1 MSHYYPP
8 VDAATLRMIPV
19 LMTQLET
26 HGVAYLQ
33 EAPWPVEAST
43 ILTQILRWKSGQGAP
58 EGSGEAPM
66 DLDGLEEQVGDLDV
80 SEELTRVYKKLR
92 RFGDRLNADQVSEQ
106 VAFFRITTSLLTKLV
121 EQMEKASNV
130 TQYTAF
136 RQAVMKILGDVMSAD
151 QRNEFLARLS
161 QQFGV
166 EDPEKT
172 A

>member
-8 VDAATLRMIPV
+8 VDAATLRMLPV
-19 LMTQLET
+19 LMTQIET
-26 HGVAYLQ
+26 HGAAYLQ

-43 ILTQILRWKSGQGAP
+43 ILTQVARWKAAHGGAQD
-58 EGSGEAPM
+58 GEDDV
-66 DLDGLEEQVGDLDV
+66 DLEGLEDQVGDLDV
-80 SEELTRVYKKLR
+80 GEELTRVYKKLR
-92 RFGDRLNADQVSEQ
+92 RFGDRLGVDQVSEQ

-136 RQAVMKILGDVMSAD
+136 RQAVMRILGDVMTAD
-151 QRNEFLARLS
+151 QRNEFLGRLS

-166 EDPEKT
+166 EEPQNP